1 MFIEEIQF
9 LSYSITCIRKVIS
22 DMAIRI
28 LAVDMD
34 GTCLNFSNRIDPE
47 TIVAMYQAENAS
59 IHIVPT
65 TGRSLSCLPHQLKPL
80 TDLFR
85 YVISSN
91 GAVIT
96 DMHTGKDIY
105 NALLDHTTAA
115 SIIHKSR
122 CPGLAV
128 AAHIDHQYYV
138 QGLPVKLVGNFVY
151 GKDSRQSI
159 VVKDLRKTVLGH
171 GSDVEELQFFF
182 LNKEARLKTTKA
194 LLSFPQVYAP
204 LDQRYVEIFSKDAGK
219 GKAFAFLQDYLS
231 IDKCESAC
239 IGDGE
244 NDIHMFHHTGLKFA
258 MGNGHPTL
266 KKQADIVVKDNDHGG
281 VVQALHILLHTH
293 HAL

>member
-1 MFIEEIQF
+1 MELTNE
-9 LSYSITCIRKVIS
+9 
-22 DMAIRI
+22 
-28 LAVDMD
+28 
-34 GTCLNFSNRIDPE
+34 
-47 TIVAMYQAENAS
+47 AM
-59 IHIVPT
+59 
-65 TGRSLSCLPHQLKPL
+65 
-80 TDLFR
+80 FR
-85 YVISSN
+85 YILDSIPYRIVF
-91 GAVIT
+91 VDT
-96 DMHTGKDIY
+96 DH
-105 NALLDHTTAA
+105 
-115 SIIHKSR
+115 IIR
-122 CPGLAV
+122 
-128 AAHIDHQYYV
+128 
-138 QGLPVKLVGNFVY
+138 
-151 GKDSRQSI
+151 
-159 VVKDLRKTVLGH
+159 
-171 GSDVEELQFFF
+171 F